1 MNHFFKVEKTRCT
14 IWCTLYYTSQ
24 IGHFY
29 AFWISFVLRLLCQS
43 SCSRNRGLS
52 VFKLFF
58 PLHMS
63 LSVSNLQ
70 FCALVSFHTSQR
82 CPSVSFCFVIF
93 FYPPPPH
100 CCPLWNITH
109 TQCLV
114 ITLNY
119 GVCKLL
125 HLTVAAMRSGLSDS
139 QDSNCNTAPWW
150 KQPVV
155 LV

>member
-93 FYPPPPH
+93 FYPPPLLSLVKHNSHPMSCH
-100 CCPLWNITH
+100 HFKLWGVQTFALDCSSHEIR
-109 TQCLV
+109 LV
-114 ITLNY
+114 
-119 GVCKLL
+119 
-125 HLTVAAMRSGLSDS
+125 RFSGL
-139 QDSNCNTAPWW
+139 
-150 KQPVV
+150 
-155 LV
+155 